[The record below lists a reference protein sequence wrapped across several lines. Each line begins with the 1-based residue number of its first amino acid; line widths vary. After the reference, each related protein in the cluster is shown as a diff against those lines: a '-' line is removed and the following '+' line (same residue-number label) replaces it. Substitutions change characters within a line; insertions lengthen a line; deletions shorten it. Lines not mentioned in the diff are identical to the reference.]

1 MVAVAQV
8 AVAPGEAAVAA
19 VAAAQAAVRGRP
31 IWKI

>member
-19 VAAAQAAVRGRP
+19 AQAAVRGRP